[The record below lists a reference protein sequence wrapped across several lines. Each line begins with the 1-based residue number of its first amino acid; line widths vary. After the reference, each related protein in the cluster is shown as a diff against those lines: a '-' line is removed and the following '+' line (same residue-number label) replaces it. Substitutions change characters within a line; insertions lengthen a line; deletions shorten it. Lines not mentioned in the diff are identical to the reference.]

1 VATEG
6 IRADSAGVPCSPHT
20 LLAPSPWVSRWL
32 RLLPAQSMVLDLA
45 CGSGRHTR
53 LAQQAGHRVIA
64 VDRDAQALAGL
75 ASLPGVSV
83 VKADIEGGEWPL
95 PGQRFDAVI
104 VTNYLYRP
112 IFPVLINS
120 VADAGLLV
128 YETFA
133 QGNER
138 FGRPSNPDFL
148 LRPGELYETVRP
160 ALRVL
165 AFEDVFQDSPKPAMV
180 QRLCACGQV
189 FAWTT

>member
-1 VATEG
+1 MSTPASSHQLSV
-6 IRADSAGVPCSPHT
+6 
-20 LLAPSPWVSRWL
+20 PSPWVSRWL
-32 RLLPAQSMVLDLA
+32 RLLAPQSRVLDVA
-45 CGSGRHTR
+45 CGSGRHAR
-53 LAQQAGHRVIA
+53 LARQAGHQVVA
-64 VDRDAQALAGL
+64 VDRDGEALAGL

-83 VKADIEGGEWPL
+83 VQADIEDGDWPL
-95 PGQRFDAVI
+95 AGQRFDAVI

-112 IFPVLINS
+112 LFPLLIDS

-148 LRPGELYETVRP
+148 LRAGELYETVRC

-165 AFEDVFQDSPKPAMV
+165 AYEDVFQDEPKPAMV
-180 QRLCACGQV
+180 QRLCACGHGFTWPQWLV
-189 FAWTT
+189 TPSGNR